1 MSNSPDGLDWTE
13 DGAPRSRRYGDVY
26 FSAEDGLAES
36 RAVFLDGC
44 GLPDAWATRRR
55 FTVAELGFGTGLNIV
70 ALLDLWRRTA
80 PPDSVLSIVSVEAH
94 PMSATESARA
104 LARWPELTEAASP
117 LLARWPGRARGWHR
131 VDLPGFRAILDVAVM
146 DVAEALSGWRG
157 RADAWLLDGF
167 APSANPAMW
176 SEAVLN
182 LVGARSAPGARAAT
196 FTVAGA
202 VRRGLAAAGFIVEKR
217 PGFGRKRE
225 RLEARMPGVSPESPS
240 PRRVAIIGGGV
251 AGAAAARAVRA
262 LGAQA
267 IVVEAEAPGH
277 GGSGNPA
284 ALVTPRLDAGLGAPA
299 AFYAQAFAR
308 AVRLYEQSPAAVIA
322 RGVIQ
327 LAANARDPG
336 RFARLA
342 GSDLFEPETML
353 LLGEEA
359 VAARLGAAAVV
370 SGALDQTQALVV
382 RPREILDAWL
392 GAVRIARLDRLERD
406 IEGWRL
412 LDGERAL
419 ILIADAVI
427 LAGALDA
434 RRLIEGLPLSPV
446 RGQASWTTGGE
457 TTLAAAWGGYAVP
470 TDSGVLF
477 GATHDRDDATTEVR
491 EIDHARNR
499 LTLAA
504 GLPSMPDR
512 IASSPLEGRAAVRA
526 VTPDRLPLA
535 GPIGPP
541 GLYVLSGFGSRGFT
555 FAPLLAEHVAAEILG
570 APSPLPAAAAAMVSP
585 SRFIK
590 R

>member
-1 MSNSPDGLDWTE
+1 
-13 DGAPRSRRYGDVY
+13 
-26 FSAEDGLAES
+26 
-36 RAVFLDGC
+36 
-44 GLPDAWATRRR
+44 
-55 FTVAELGFGTGLNIV
+55 
-70 ALLDLWRRTA
+70 
-80 PPDSVLSIVSVEAH
+80 
-94 PMSATESARA
+94 
-104 LARWPELTEAASP
+104 
-117 LLARWPGRARGWHR
+117 
-131 VDLPGFRAILDVAVM
+131 
-146 DVAEALSGWRG
+146 
-157 RADAWLLDGF
+157 
-167 APSANPAMW
+167 
-176 SEAVLN
+176 
-182 LVGARSAPGARAAT
+182 
-196 FTVAGA
+196 
-202 VRRGLAAAGFIVEKR
+202 
-217 PGFGRKRE
+217 
-225 RLEARMPGVSPESPS
+225 
-240 PRRVAIIGGGV
+240 
-251 AGAAAARAVRA
+251 
-262 LGAQA
+262 
-267 IVVEAEAPGH
+267 
-277 GGSGNPA
+277 
-284 ALVTPRLDAGLGAPA
+284 
-299 AFYAQAFAR
+299 
-308 AVRLYEQSPAAVIA
+308 
-322 RGVIQ
+322 
-327 LAANARDPG
+327 
-336 RFARLA
+336 
-342 GSDLFEPETML
+342 ML

-504 GLPSMPDR
+504 GLPGMPDR
-512 IASSPLEGRAAVRA
+512 IAGSPLEGRAAVRA